1 MGPDLKKAY
10 GWLTIELDKYNL
22 LVDDINRLGIEAD
35 SGFGRPINEYW
46 KEFEDLELGIRETAS
61 DLKKELIQQKSNL
74 QNKWDNHRS
83 NYIAAQR
90 SRRRVALEEV
100 KKILTNTPNITKV
113 SRDVEYVKNIHSIDK
128 ELIDAMKV
136 VIPPAFV
143 NDEVKEEYREKGA
156 QLSAR
161 IDKIDSLL
169 EIEEQ
174 LKTVK
179 SYVDFKSKM
188 KNFEDEKFE
197 VTLEHSTSN
206 AFFSNAKDFSDVIGE
221 VLRPGQSLGWTVY
234 YQNRNKDQIFPKNVE
249 EAERV
254 VLNGI
259 SNYRKYLDLHKCF
272 FREIPSGN
280 TFYKFCDGPTKL
292 RNRKV
297 GPNSIIERSGYF
309 FDDTK
314 FIPLKFDLF
323 DS

>member
-1 MGPDLKKAY
+1 M
-10 GWLTIELDKYNL
+10 
-22 LVDDINRLGIEAD
+22 
-35 SGFGRPINEYW
+35 
-46 KEFEDLELGIRETAS
+46 GIRETAA

-128 ELIDAMKV
+128 ELIDAMTV

-179 SYVDFKSKM
+179 SYVDFKSAM

-197 VTLEHSTSN
+197 GTLEHSTSN
-206 AFFSNAKDFSDVIGE
+206 AFFSNPKDFSDVIGE

-272 FREIPSGN
+272 FLEIPSGK

-297 GPNSIIERSGYF
+297 GPNSIIERSG
-309 FDDTK
+309 
-314 FIPLKFDLF
+314 
-323 DS
+323 